1 MRKVLKWIGVI
12 LGGLLG
18 LLLVAG
24 LGLVIYANASF
35 KTTDKNRPLYPI
47 TADTSPE
54 GLARGEYLMEAVTS
68 CATACH
74 SEYGDQPFAGG
85 VLDVNDGPVSATMGF
100 SNITQDRE
108 TGIGGWTDAEIA
120 RAIREGYDKDGV
132 RLMIM
137 PSPQYHALSDADVA
151 AIVGYLRQI
160 APVRNEV
167 PPIQANLVAKV
178 LNTFGAFGSTKP
190 IEPITAPHVAPEP
203 GTAAYGEYL
212 SRIGDCRACH
222 GPDLTGGIDP
232 FIPPGPDITSA
243 GRVALW
249 SEAEFITTMRTGTL
263 PNGRTMSE
271 DMPWVSYGKMTDQD
285 LRSLYLY
292 LSSTTDGS

>member
-24 LGLVIYANASF
+24 LGLVVYANASF
-35 KTTDKNRPLYPI
+35 KPTDKNRPLYPI

-100 SNITQDRE
+100 SNITQDLE
-108 TGIGGWTDAEIA
+108 MGIGGWTDAEIA

-132 RLMIM
+132 MLMIM
-137 PSPQYHALSDADVA
+137 PYRQYNAMSDADVA
-151 AIVGYLRQI
+151 AIIGYLRQV

-178 LNTFGAFGSTKP
+178 LNAFGAFGPTKP
-190 IEPITAPHVAPEP
+190 IELITAPHLAPEP

-232 FIPPGPDITSA
+232 FTPPGPDITSA

-249 SEAEFITTMRTGTL
+249 SEAEFITAMRTGAL

-271 DMPWVSYGKMTDQD
+271 DMPWVSYGKMSDQD